1 MTTLEERD
9 VRKFGEELY
18 RRMSGKT
25 PALFSGWEG
34 EILKR
39 AQTDT
44 GFQRALFCLID
55 VLPVLTNT
63 AEIRRHIEEYLGPF
77 LSGGLSLFGGTGARL
92 VPKLS
97 ERIGRRL
104 IAAWDRFE
112 DTVTAIER
120 ERRRVSLDLV
130 GEEAVS
136 HPEADRNRD
145 RILALLDRFER
156 LPLKSPLHLSL
167 KASSLNPDMNPL
179 DPEGSA
185 RAVLERLAP
194 ILRRLN
200 DRGGG
205 LVLDM
210 EQRERKEIVLT
221 LFRRIQEDPAY
232 RSENIGIA
240 LQAYLPE
247 TAEDLSEL
255 LAWGRGRGLKFPVRL
270 VKGAYWDQEVAL
282 ARQNNWP
289 VPVFQR
295 QDETDAHFEA
305 LVDTLCGARDTVIPF
320 IATHNLRTV
329 SRAVCALRKHGG
341 LPPGEVHLLH
351 GMSEPLQEALIG
363 LGVPVRVY
371 LPVGDILPGMAYLIR
386 RLLENTANASFL
398 RRQILSRESSDSLL
412 KPPPPLLRGKGS
424 GKISFGNAP
433 LKPEHSGEFEN
444 EPFLDFSRKE
454 IRTLFR
460 AALDRVRGSLGR
472 QLLPRI
478 GGREVEGGEE
488 TIRSVDPALPSRAVA
503 EVRLTD
509 GKIAARALEEA
520 IRFRETWRESSWET
534 RISILLRTAGV
545 LRSRRMDLAATEVF
559 ETGKSW
565 TEADADVCEAIDFC
579 VWYARMALRLKE
591 SGLSSPPGEE
601 NRLRYEGRGIALVL
615 PPWNFPLA
623 IPAGMTAAA
632 LVTGNV
638 VLLKPSL
645 EAPLMGALLVEAL
658 LEAGV
663 PPGAIHFL
671 PGRGETMGRQLAAH
685 RDIDLIAFTGS
696 RAVGV
701 SLLGLIGNPSEGQK
715 GLKHFVCE
723 MGGKNAIVVDDD
735 ADLDLAVPAIL
746 SSAFSY
752 QGQKCSACSR
762 VIAVKGI
769 HDRLAERLVQGAE
782 ALSIGPP
789 EDPEHRIGPVIS
801 QRALER
807 IRGYV
812 GRGLKEGELLLDRE
826 IPEKIRETGG
836 YYAGPAIFAG
846 IRPQHVLANEEIFG
860 PVLSVLKAESFREG
874 IAFAV
879 DCDYRLTGGVF
890 SRSPSHIDEA
900 KKTFRVGNLY
910 INRGITGARVGRH
923 PFGGLG
929 FSGWGSPAGGPDTL
943 LQFVTSRTISE
954 NVMRHGYSPSTM
966 ERGES

>member
-145 RILALLDRFER
+145 RTLALLDRFER

-221 LFRRIQEDPAY
+221 LFRRIQEDPDY

-320 IATHNLRTV
+320 IATHNLRSV

-472 QLLPRI
+472 KVLPRI
-478 GGREVEGGEE
+478 GGREAEGGEE

-874 IAFAV
+874 ITFAV